1 MTSIVFIWI
10 DQTLKN
16 KEANI
21 NNAKKKK
28 NLNNYE

>member
-28 NLNNYE
+28 KFEQL